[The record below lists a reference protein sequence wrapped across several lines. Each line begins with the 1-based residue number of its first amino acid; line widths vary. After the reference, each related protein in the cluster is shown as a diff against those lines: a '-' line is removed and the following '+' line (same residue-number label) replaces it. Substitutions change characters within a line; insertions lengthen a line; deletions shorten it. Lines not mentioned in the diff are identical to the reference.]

1 MYNLFSKVNF
11 IQTNERNYKILFN
24 KKNINKRFDNESFK
38 LLTSKNKSDSSK
50 LITNI
55 KNNSLRKNWRP
66 FHSSK
71 KYFSQPIPF
80 ISKYN

>member
-24 KKNINKRFDNESFK
+24 KKTINKRFDNENFK
-38 LLTSKNKSDSSK
+38 LLTSKNKSASSK

-66 FHSSK
+66 FHSTK